1 MMSNVTSRH
10 PNHGW
15 ILRWI
20 PVSTLSV
27 FGSEAIAAEPGKD
40 ARREASPLPAGKSE
54 AAVDARDIR
63 TFVRES
69 KCFCTH
75 ECNMSINLLFN
86 SAAYPPIAGE
96 MMREAA
102 RLSLIPGHGAS
113 PEPAASALAPQA
125 QAQAT
130 LHREAGVAPIRMP
143 TRRKS

>member
-10 PNHGW
+10 PNRVGSYAGSQS
-15 ILRWI
+15 RRCR
-20 PVSTLSV
+20 S
-27 FGSEAIAAEPGKD
+27 SEA
-40 ARREASPLPAGKSE
+40 RQSPPNRGRTRDGKSE
-54 AAVDARDIR
+54 AAVEARDIR

-75 ECNMSINLLFN
+75 KCNMSINLLFN

-102 RLSLIPGHGAS
+102 GLSLIPGHGAS